1 MCKVADAPMFF
12 SWVADVKIE
21 MFSHTPFLDEGGLF
35 VRNRDKD
42 GKIMLIFRVKT
53 HAKGQH
59 NMDDL
64 KKFVIYWFERLER
77 YTTHKKK
84 IINFSLF
91 FS

>member
-1 MCKVADAPMFF
+1 MFF
-12 SWVADVKIE
+12 LHVADVKIE
-21 MFSHTPFLDEGGLF
+21 MFSHTPFLGEGGLF

-77 YTTHKKK
+77 YLLKKPNY
-84 IINFSLF
+84 IRNR
-91 FS
+91 